1 MRGPAW
7 LGVPASTPLIRV
19 CHLAVL
25 AGSVDSATAKDAGCG
40 TSTRKKLTHMRDKK
54 VWLIT
59 GAGRGMGVDI
69 ATAALAAGDAVA
81 ATARKAQSVTA
92 AVGTHD
98 DLLAVKLDVTDP
110 AAAESAV
117 KATVGRFGRIDVL
130 VNNAGNFNAGFFEE
144 ISPGDFR
151 AQIETTLFG
160 PVNVTRAALPVMRA
174 QRSGLLVTISSTA
187 GIAGGEF
194 LTAYAAA
201 KFAVEGWIESLTPE
215 VAPFGIRTMLVE
227 PGFFRTELLTPE
239 STNYAEPSIDDYA
252 ERTNQTVAA
261 WNAMNGKQG
270 GDPAKLASALIQLAS
285 RDEPPRRWVA
295 GADAIATVEQKAKDL
310 LAQAD
315 AYRQLSSNLAH
326 DDA

>member
-1 MRGPAW
+1 
-7 LGVPASTPLIRV
+7 
-19 CHLAVL
+19 
-25 AGSVDSATAKDAGCG
+25 
-40 TSTRKKLTHMRDKK
+40 MRDKK

-69 ATAALAAGDAVA
+69 AKAALAAGDAVV
-81 ATARKAQSVTA
+81 ATARKAESVTA
-92 AVGTHD
+92 ALGKHD

-117 KATVGRFGRIDVL
+117 KATVERFGRTDVL

-144 ISPGDFR
+144 ISPEDFR

-160 PVNVTRAALPVMRA
+160 PVNVARAALPVMRA

-187 GIAGGEF
+187 GIAGQEF
-194 LTAYAAA
+194 CTAYAAS
-201 KFAVEGWIESLTPE
+201 KFGVEGWIESLTPE

-239 STNYAEPSIDDYA
+239 STNYADSSIEDYA
-252 ERTNQTVAA
+252 ERAKQTVAA
-261 WNAMNGKQG
+261 WNAMNGQQS
-270 GDPAKLASALIQLAS
+270 GDPAKLADALVQLAS
-285 RDEPPRRWVA
+285 QDEPPLRFAA
-295 GADAIATVEQKAKDL
+295 GADAVGAFEQKAKDL

-315 AYRQLSSNLAH
+315 AYRELSSNLAH